1 MESIVQRQDRAD
13 RSHLRILEAALGTL
27 RTTGWDSLGMREIA
41 ERAGVSVG
49 LVCRNF
55 PTRDHFA
62 FALYDQLAEALQ
74 ERVSEL
80 SAGSTVDRFFQVM
93 GWKLELLEPHRDTLT
108 ALAGVAIDPRARAG
122 VLGAA
127 TESVRAKVAGVFELV
142 VAGAHDAPDDPSET
156 ARLLYAA
163 HLLMVLAWVQLT
175 PGARL
180 PLATWQAMGASLGP
194 LLPTIAAA
202 AGPMLTELF
211 GGIAPT
217 SEHRA
222 DVVLRPVLRRIRL
235 EDAAATGVEA
245 GLVALHGP
253 RLRSFIER
261 GAPVQLVLPAFP
273 AKSPNPRKVLGKG
286 PDLAEWLALRSLGD
300 LLEEIRAV
308 HPPGAE
314 LVLCSDGGVFADLV
328 GVSDADVRTYR
339 RALETLVDG
348 LGLTRVRVFDLDDAF
363 GAGSA
368 SRSRQQLVDRYGDTL
383 EALHRRAELSPAT
396 QRMVDGIHRF
406 LFEDEVGRGAQGT
419 RTQLK
424 RATRERAYEV
434 VLRSEAWGR
443 LVSAAFPRALRLS
456 IHPQPAVSAK
466 LGIHLIDT
474 DDAWLTPWH
483 GCAVLDGERFTLMRR
498 ADAEARG
505 AVRRTS
511 EDGLDYLELPR

>member
-27 RTTGWDSLGMREIA
+27 RTTGWDSLGMKEVA

-62 FALYDQLAEALQ
+62 FALYDRLAEELQ
-74 ERVSEL
+74 SRVSEL
-80 SAGSTVDRFFQVM
+80 PEGSVVDRFFHVM
-93 GWKLELLEPHRDTLT
+93 NWKLALLEPHRDTLT

-142 VAGAHDAPDDPSET
+142 VAGASDAPADPSAT

-175 PGARL
+175 PGASL
-180 PLATWQAMGASLGP
+180 PLPMWQAMAASLGP
-194 LLPTIAAA
+194 MLPSVAAA
-202 AGPMLTELF
+202 TGPMLTQLF
-211 GGIAPT
+211 GGIAP
-217 SEHRA
+217 SADGRA
-222 DVVLRPVLRRIRL
+222 AALLRPLLRRLRL
-235 EDAAATGVEA
+235 DDGAPTSVE
-245 GLVALHGP
+245 GPLVALHG
-253 RLRSFIER
+253 LRVQSFIER
-261 GAPVQLVLPAFP
+261 GAPLQLVLPAFP
-273 AKSPNPRKVLGKG
+273 AKSPNPRKVLGKR
-286 PDLAEWLALRSLGD
+286 PDLAEWLALKSLGD

-328 GVSDADVRTYR
+328 GVSDSDVREYR
-339 RALETLVDG
+339 RALEGLVVG

-368 SRSRQQLVDRYGDTL
+368 PRARAALLERYGGPL
-383 EALHRRAELSPAT
+383 EELRERCATVPAS

-406 LFEDEVGRGAQGT
+406 LFEDEVGREVPGT
-419 RTQLK
+419 RSQLK
-424 RATRERAYEV
+424 RITRDRAHEV

-466 LGIHLIDT
+466 LGIHLLDT

-483 GCAVLDGERFTLMRR
+483 GCAVLEAERFTLMRR

-511 EDGLDYLELPR
+511 EDGLPYLEIVR